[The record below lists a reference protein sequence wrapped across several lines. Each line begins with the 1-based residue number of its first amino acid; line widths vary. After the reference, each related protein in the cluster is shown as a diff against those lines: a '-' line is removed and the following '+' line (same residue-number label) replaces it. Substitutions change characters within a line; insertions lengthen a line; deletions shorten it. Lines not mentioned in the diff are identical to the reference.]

1 MALRGVVAG
10 ALFLAVLNGNAG
22 ANDDKDCAPPDVRAV
37 ECDVLSNRYS
47 KTRNAAGST
56 PATDETGDDA
66 AGNTPPKEP
75 QTAPSPDPVNPPPA
89 KTAGPL
95 AGLAEAGAL
104 MARLKDASARA
115 QSCHN
120 DVVKLLAPSEAAFA
134 ASCKCEGTSEIKADE
149 TFEDKLTKRLSNLRL
164 VSACLEDATRETHG
178 LADSLTTGA
187 PAPAT
192 APHPSRLEIL
202 SAWAGDRAIAKLRCE
217 SSTVTNWVR
226 SKCFYDPVKPGSD
239 VSSSNALK
247 RRADVE
253 ACQIGNVDITT
264 VCGGYDPNPQGE
276 RLISVFFRCSPSG
289 QQLRAS
295 IVSGGTLTLVCP

>member
-10 ALFLAVLNGNAG
+10 VLFLAVLNGNAG

-47 KTRNAAGST
+47 KTRNAAGS
-56 PATDETGDDA
+56 AQAGGETGGKA
-66 AGNTPPKEP
+66 AGITPPEEP
-75 QTAPSPDPVNPPPA
+75 QTASSSEPGGPPPA

-104 MARLKDASARA
+104 MARLKDTSARA
-115 QSCHN
+115 QACHS
-120 DVVKLLAPSEAAFA
+120 DVVKLLAPSETAFT

-149 TFEDKLTKRLSNLRL
+149 TFEDKLSKRLSNLQL
-164 VSACLEDATRETHG
+164 ISACLEDATRETHG

-192 APHPSRLEIL
+192 APHPPRLEIL

-226 SKCFYDPVKPGSD
+226 SKCFYDPVKTGSD
-239 VSSSNALK
+239 TSNALK
-247 RRADVE
+247 RRTDVE

-264 VCGGYDPNPQGE
+264 ICGGYDPNPQGE
-276 RLISVFFRCSPSG
+276 RLISVFFRCSPGG